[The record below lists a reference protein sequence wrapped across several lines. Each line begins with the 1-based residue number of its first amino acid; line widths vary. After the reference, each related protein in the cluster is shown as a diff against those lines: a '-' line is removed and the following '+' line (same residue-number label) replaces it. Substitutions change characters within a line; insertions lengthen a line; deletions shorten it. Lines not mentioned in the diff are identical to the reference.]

1 MTGDPSPSIW
11 KEYRRKI
18 KRHLH
23 TSYSQGESLEV
34 FEAIKG
40 RRSVRKYKKDP
51 VPEDFIARILDAGR
65 WAPSASNRQPWSF
78 IVLKDIN
85 MKKRVAE
92 ATTYGRFLAEA
103 PLGIVV
109 IIDPEVSHR
118 SGGVEDGAIATQN
131 MLLAAHALGLGTCWI
146 GCYNSTYEE
155 RVKEILEIPKNR
167 RVLSIISVGYPA
179 ESPTSTR
186 RELTEIVSTD
196 KYGG

>member
-1 MTGDPSPSIW
+1 MW

-23 TSYSQGESLEV
+23 TFSWEGESLEV

-40 RRSVRKYKKDP
+40 RRSIRKYKKDP
-51 VPEDFIARILDAGR
+51 VPEDFITKILDAGR

-85 MKKRVAE
+85 IKKKVAK
-92 ATTYGRFLAEA
+92 ATTYGRFLADA

-109 IIDPEVSHR
+109 VIDPEVSHR
-118 SGGVEDGAIATQN
+118 SGGIEDGAIATQN

-146 GCYNSTYEE
+146 GSYNSTYEE

-167 RVLSIISVGYPA
+167 RALSIIFMGYPA
-179 ESPTSTR
+179 ESPTSNR
-186 RELTEIVSTD
+186 KELREIVSTD

>member
-1 MTGDPSPSIW
+1 MW

-18 KRHLH
+18 KRYVH
-23 TSYSQGESLEV
+23 TFSWEGGSLEV

-40 RRSVRKYKKDP
+40 RRSIRKYKKAT
-51 VPEDFIARILDAGR
+51 VPQDLITKILDAGR
-65 WAPSASNRQPWSF
+65 WAPSASNRQPWNF

-85 MKKRVAE
+85 IKKKVAE
-92 ATTYGRFLAEA
+92 ATTYGQFLADA

-109 IIDPEVSHR
+109 VIDPQVSHR

-155 RVKEILEIPKNR
+155 KVKEILEIPKNR
-167 RVLSIISVGYPA
+167 RVLSIISIGYPA
-179 ESPTSTR
+179 QSPTSTR
-186 RELTEIVSTD
+186 RELSEIVSTD
-196 KYGG
+196 KYGD